1 MSRRHPD
8 ERPDRDAS
16 PSYSLDELSREA
28 DVTPRTI
35 RYYIAEGLLPP
46 PESIG
51 RNARYGQEHLDRLR
65 LIDQLKAHY
74 LPLKEIRTRL
84 ASMSPERISRAV
96 SMRGVNAR
104 EAPPDRPAS
113 SAEDY
118 LATVLHEPEASYSV
132 RPGRPAPGAPMSRP
146 VPVPDVSA
154 DRSWKRIPISA
165 EAELLIT
172 EDAWDRRG
180 DRIRTAITW
189 IRRMLNE

>member
-8 ERPDRDAS
+8 EHPDRDES

-65 LIDQLKAHY
+65 FIGQLKAQF
-74 LPLKEIRTRL
+74 LPLKEIRTRIR
-84 ASMSPERISRAV
+84 SMSPEAISRAATV
-96 SMRGVNAR
+96 QERRALASRR
-104 EAPPDRPAS
+104 PPRAS

-118 LATVLHEPEASYSV
+118 VASVLREASPAYEARAME
-132 RPGRPAPGAPMSRP
+132 RPPRPAMQPPP
-146 VPVPDVSA
+146 Q
-154 DRSWKRIPISA
+154 DRSWKRIRISDD
-165 EAELLIT
+165 AELLIT
-172 EDAWDRRG
+172 DDAWDRRG
-180 DRIRTAITW
+180 HKLGSALEW

>member
-8 ERPDRDAS
+8 EHPDRDAS

-28 DVTPRTI
+28 GVTPRTI

-65 LIDQLKAHY
+65 LIDQLKAQY

-84 ASMSPERISRAV
+84 ASMSPEAISRAAKV
-96 SMRGVNAR
+96 PERPAHASRR
-104 EAPPDRPAS
+104 PPRAS

-118 LATVLHEPEASYSV
+118 VASVLREASPAYDARAME
-132 RPGRPAPGAPMSRP
+132 RPPRPAMQAPP
-146 VPVPDVSA
+146 Q

-165 EAELLIT
+165 DAELLIT
-172 EDAWDRRG
+172 DDAWDRRG